1 VFSWELISNLAA
13 SELILLIARTRLGLS
28 PYPKL
33 IVGKRHCRVLYI
45 IPVLLE
51 SRWQGVPYH
60 LSYKTV
66 LATFTAH
73 GS

>member
-1 VFSWELISNLAA
+1 MSDRLTIIS
-13 SELILLIARTRLGLS
+13 RLGRVFE
-28 PYPKL
+28 
-33 IVGKRHCRVLYI
+33 IVNSWQVLLVRRAPTKI
-45 IPVLLE
+45 AVDRLE

-73 GS
+73 G